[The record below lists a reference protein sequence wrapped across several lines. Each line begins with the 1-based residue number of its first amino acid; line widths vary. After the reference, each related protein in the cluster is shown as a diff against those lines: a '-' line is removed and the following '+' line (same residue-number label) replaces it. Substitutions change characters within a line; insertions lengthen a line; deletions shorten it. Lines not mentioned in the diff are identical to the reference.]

1 VLLATLLIGCHK
13 TDEETVSSSTIM
25 NTINGQIGLSRFFER
40 MEALEARHEFSAPL
54 NSESL
59 SQVRLP
65 VRIDSNELL
74 IQTKGKIER
83 KSPSQDLARKG
94 MRLPQALSYTGDH
107 GEFVFDRE
115 FVLLLQSLRQRA
127 KQHALDIFATCAV
140 ECLFQV

>member
-1 VLLATLLIGCHK
+1 MLLAALLIGCHK

-25 NTINGQIGLSRFFER
+25 NTINGQIGLSRFFEH
-40 MEALEARHEFSAPL
+40 MEALEAKYEFSAPL

-59 SQVRLP
+59 SQVRPP
-65 VRIDSNELL
+65 VRIDSSELW
-74 IQTKGKIER
+74 IQTKSKIQR
-83 KSPSQDLARKG
+83 KAPSQDLARKG
-94 MRLPQALSYTGDH
+94 MRLPQAPSDH
-107 GEFVFDRE
+107 GEFVFDRD